1 MECWKLFLLL
11 LVISFYCLILF
22 FCDIFDMFY
31 DENYIV
37 KLIFNEYKEY
47 VELVK
52 YFLLKQLLVYLW
64 FNLVL
69 RNYCVNME

>member
-31 DENYIV
+31 EENYIV
-37 KLIFNEYKEY
+37 KLIFNEYKD
-47 VELVK
+47 
-52 YFLLKQLLVYLW
+52 
-64 FNLVL
+64 
-69 RNYCVNME
+69 